1 VPDVSAPTI
10 GALVDDARRALAA
23 AGIPEPRREAL
34 RICADLSDTEVAA
47 VLLGRH
53 VGAAPAFAERF
64 GAAIARRAAGEPLA
78 YVTGRTGF
86 RRLVLAC
93 DRRALIPRPETE
105 LLVELALE
113 RVREGR
119 AVDVGTGT
127 GCIALSIAAE
137 GRFGDVVAIDRSAGA
152 LALAGENR
160 RRTGLRVAL
169 VRGDLASPLGS
180 ASADLV
186 VSNPPYLTE
195 AEWAALDP
203 SVRDWEPRLAL
214 PSGADGLAATIALL
228 EDARRVVRPGGWL
241 ALEVDS
247 ARAAVIAR
255 RAAELGW
262 TAVVVHRDLY
272 GRERYVL
279 ARRSEEP

>member
-1 VPDVSAPTI
+1 
-10 GALVDDARRALAA
+10 
-23 AGIPEPRREAL
+23 
-34 RICADLSDTEVAA
+34 
-47 VLLGRH
+47 VLLARDD
-53 VGAAPAFAERF
+53 GAAPAAAERF
-64 GAAIARRAAGEPLA
+64 GAAVARRAAGEPLA
-78 YVTGRTGF
+78 FVTGRAGF

-113 RVREGR
+113 RVQHGR

-127 GCIALSIAAE
+127 GCIALSLAAE
-137 GRFGDVVAIDRSAGA
+137 GRVGEVVAIDRSADA
-152 LALAGENR
+152 LALAAENR
-160 RRTGLRVAL
+160 RRSGLRVSL
-169 VRGDLASPLGS
+169 VRGDLASALGPG
-180 ASADLV
+180 SADLV

-214 PSGADGLAATIALL
+214 PSGADGLAATGALL

-241 ALEVDS
+241 ALEVDA
-247 ARAAVIAR
+247 ARAAEVAR
-255 RAAELGW
+255 RASALGW
-262 TAVVVHRDLY
+262 TAVAVHRDLY

>member
-10 GALVDDARRALAA
+10 AALVDDARRALAA

-34 RICADLSDTEVAA
+34 RICADLSGIEVAA

-53 VGAAPAFAERF
+53 AEAAPAFAQRF
-64 GAAIARRAAGEPLA
+64 GAAVARRAAGEPLA
-78 YVTGRTGF
+78 YVTGRAGF

-105 LLVELALE
+105 LLVELALD
-113 RVREGR
+113 RVGEGR

-127 GCIALSIAAE
+127 GCIALSLAAE
-137 GRFGDVVAIDRSAGA
+137 GRFGEVVAIDRSAGA
-152 LALAGENR
+152 LALAAENR
-160 RRTGLRVAL
+160 RRTGLRISL
-169 VRGDLASPLGS
+169 VRGDLVSALGS

-195 AEWAALDP
+195 AEWADLDP

-228 EDARRVVRPGGWL
+228 EDSRRVVRPGGWL

-247 ARAAVIAR
+247 TRAATVAR
-255 RAAELGW
+255 RASELGW
-262 TAVVVHRDLY
+262 TAVVVYGDLY